1 MCTNHY
7 VECWTDRNEKF
18 HDPAKQRQYVIEWM
32 NEIEAMIL
40 RSNRIDAIRCVR
52 NHSIRVDNAT
62 TKQIQARNSQL
73 LEVHKKAKERKES
86 RDIMSFFPVKS
97 KMKKWQNSKESKH

>member
-1 MCTNHY
+1 
-7 VECWTDRNEKF
+7 
-18 HDPAKQRQYVIEWM
+18 M

-52 NHSIRVDNAT
+52 NHSISVENAT

-73 LEVHKKAKERKES
+73 LEVYKEAKEIKER
-86 RDIMSFFPVKS
+86 RDVMSFFPVK
-97 KMKKWQNSKESKH
+97 K

>member
-18 HDPAKQRQYVIEWM
+18 NDPAKQRQHVIEWM
-32 NEIEAMIL
+32 NKIEAMIL

-52 NHSIRVDNAT
+52 NHSISIENAT
-62 TKQIQARNSQL
+62 IKQIQARNSQL
-73 LEVHKKAKERKES
+73 SEVHKKAKERKES
-86 RDIMSFFPVKS
+86 RDIMSFFPVK
-97 KMKKWQNSKESKH
+97 K